1 LSFKKLHTSDDHGA
15 SASRISLNVR
25 NENTSGGGVH
35 VRVRFGSGAAG
46 VFCTAA
52 AYSKKAPVTF
62 RHLRGWLD
70 NASLF
75 WMSICAG
82 EILIVM
88 NLASAARECMNI
100 PTTFLASF
108 A

>member
-1 LSFKKLHTSDDHGA
+1 
-15 SASRISLNVR
+15 VR

-35 VRVRFGSGAAG
+35 VRVRFGSDAAG
-46 VFCTAA
+46 VFFCTAA
-52 AYSKKAPVTF
+52 DSKKAPVTF
-62 RHLRGWLD
+62 RHLTM
-70 NASLF
+70 SLF
-75 WMSICAG
+75 WMSICVG

-100 PTTFLASF
+100 PTTFLACF